1 MFFYFAV
8 TMTEAYET
16 LQGKSEEREEY
27 FEENLL
33 QNALGDRERMAATK
47 YVAGFIT
54 YKVHKM
60 KIQNPNILFY
70 VVLKCYSWIF
80 LVGFSRTRNSSL

>member
-60 KIQNPNILFY
+60 K
-70 VVLKCYSWIF
+70 
-80 LVGFSRTRNSSL
+80 NSKPQHFV